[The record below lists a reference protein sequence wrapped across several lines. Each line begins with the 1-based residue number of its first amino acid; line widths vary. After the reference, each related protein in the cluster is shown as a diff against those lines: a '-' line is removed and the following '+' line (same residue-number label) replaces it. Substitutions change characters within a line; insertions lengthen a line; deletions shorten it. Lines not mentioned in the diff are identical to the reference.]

1 MTSKEAI
8 SKYLLLLCV
17 APPFM
22 FTFDVISGHA
32 HKAFSSTKPLPRV
45 YHNNNLDMR
54 TFCEQNFTIVSAP

>member
-1 MTSKEAI
+1 MTSEDAI
-8 SKYLLLLCV
+8 SKYLLLLYV

-32 HKAFSSTKPLPRV
+32 HKAFSSTKPLLRV
-45 YHNNNLDMR
+45 YHNNLDMR

>member
-1 MTSKEAI
+1 MTSEEAI

-32 HKAFSSTKPLPRV
+32 HKAFSSMEPLP
-45 YHNNNLDMR
+45 
-54 TFCEQNFTIVSAP
+54 QGISQQ